1 MNGWKDG
8 KIKAKIIQKV
18 RSDDASDT
26 ASEAFLDWR
35 ADCPEFGKTCKPV
48 NYRWIASL
56 NSHLCDLC
64 VVMEQMTMKGLREA
78 GNDSGP

>member
-18 RSDDASDT
+18 RSDDVSDK

-35 ADCPEFGKTCKPV
+35 ADCPEFGKPV
-48 NYRWIASL
+48 SL
-56 NSHLCDLC
+56 LIIG
-64 VVMEQMTMKGLREA
+64 GLLLWTRIFVIFVK
-78 GNDSGP
+78 

>member
-18 RSDDASDT
+18 RSDDVSDK

-35 ADCPEFGKTCKPV
+35 ADCPEFGKPV
-48 NYRWIASL
+48 SL
-56 NSHLCDLC
+56 LIIG
-64 VVMEQMTMKGLREA
+64 GLFL
-78 GNDSGP
+78 